1 MDIHESR
8 KDYMEMIGM
17 VSPGWHLAWLIFIC
31 IQENLSY
38 LFFLDLSL
46 LSAAYYRGA
55 MGILLVYDVTDES
68 SFNSNIFVYYFML
81 SAVFMEMSWEYFS
94 WCYSEQLALLWF
106 LSVEMNAHNHFV
118 F

>member
-68 SFNSNIFVYYFML
+68 SFNSNSL
-81 SAVFMEMSWEYFS
+81 SLLVLVTDSWM
-94 WCYSEQLALLWF
+94 ALKHASSLLF
-106 LSVEMNAHNHFV
+106 I
-118 F
+118 